1 MATIGFIGLGN
12 MGAPMAAN
20 LVKAQHHVTG
30 FDIVAGAVA
39 ALDAAG
45 GKVAASAAEAA
56 AAGDIVITML
66 PAGPQVR
73 AVYLGP
79 DGIIAQARPGALLID
94 CSTID
99 VETARL
105 VAAEAAKAG
114 LEMLDAP
121 VSGGTMG
128 AQGGTLTFMVGGPES
143 AFARGRPVLEK
154 MGRTI
159 VHAGPAGSGQTA
171 KICNN
176 MILGASMIAVC
187 EGFALA
193 EKLGL
198 PAQTLFDICSTSTS
212 QCWAMT
218 GYCPV
223 PGPVPAAPSNRGY
236 AAGFTAANMLKDL
249 RLAQQA
255 AGATA
260 AATPLGAAA
269 ANLYQLYVDSGGGAF
284 DFSGIMQFLR
294 RADPAK

>member
-12 MGAPMAAN
+12 MGGPMAAN
-20 LVKAQHHVTG
+20 LVKAQHHVAG
-30 FDIVAGAVA
+30 YDIAPGACQ
-39 ALDAAG
+39 ALGEKG
-45 GKVAASAAEAA
+45 GHPAASIAEAA
-56 AAGDIVITML
+56 AAGDIVITMV

-73 AVYLGP
+73 QVYLGP
-79 DGIIAQARPGALLID
+79 DGVIAHARPGALLID

-99 VETARL
+99 VETARA
-105 VAAEAAKAG
+105 VAAAAAEKG
-114 LEMLDAP
+114 LQMLDAP
-121 VSGGTMG
+121 VSGGTIG
-128 AQGGTLTFMVGGPES
+128 AEAGTLTFMVGGEAE
-143 AFARGRPVLEK
+143 AFSRAEPILQT
-154 MGRTI
+154 MGRKI
-159 VHAGPAGSGQTA
+159 VHAGPAGAGQTA

-176 MILGASMIAVC
+176 MILAASMIAVC

-193 EKLGL
+193 ERLGL

-255 AGATA
+255 AGGTGT
-260 AATPLGAAA
+260 ATPLGAAA
-269 ANLYQLYVDSGGGAF
+269 ANLYQLFVDDGGGPL
-284 DFSGIMQFLR
+284 DFSGIMQFIR
-294 RADPAK
+294 RN

>member
-12 MGAPMAAN
+12 MGGPMAGN
-20 LVKAQHHVTG
+20 LLKAQHRVSG
-30 FDIVAGAVA
+30 YDIAAPAVA
-39 ALDAAG
+39 ALAG
-45 GKVAASAAEAA
+45 NGGHAVSGIAEAA
-56 AAGDIVITML
+56 AAGEIVITML

-79 DGIIAQARPGALLID
+79 DGVLAHAKPGALLID

-99 VETARL
+99 VETARA
-105 VAAEAAKAG
+105 VAAEAAARG
-114 LEMLDAP
+114 LQMIDAP
-121 VSGGTMG
+121 VSGGTIG
-128 AQGGTLTFMVGGPES
+128 AAAGTLTFMVGGTAD
-143 AFARGRPVLEK
+143 AFARAEPILRA

-159 VHAGPAGSGQTA
+159 IHAGPSGSGQAA

-176 MILGASMIAVC
+176 MMLAASMIGVC

-198 PAQTLFDICSTSTS
+198 SAQTLFDICSTSTS

-223 PGPVPAAPSNRGY
+223 PGPVPAAPSNRDY
-236 AAGFTAANMLKDL
+236 APGFTAANMLKDL

-255 AGATA
+255 AGATG
-260 AATPLGAAA
+260 AATPLGALA
-269 ANLYQLYVDSGGGAF
+269 ANLYQLYVDAGGGAR
-284 DFSGIMQFLR
+284 DFSGIMQFLNR
-294 RADPAK
+294 TDPGK

>member
-12 MGAPMAAN
+12 MGGPMAAN
-20 LVKAQHHVTG
+20 LLKAQHRIDG
-30 FDIVAGAVA
+30 YDIAEA
-39 ALDAAG
+39 AATALSEKG
-45 GKVAASAAEAA
+45 GHPAQSIAEAA
-56 AAGDIVITML
+56 AAGDIVVTML

-73 AVYLGP
+73 EVYFGP
-79 DGIIAQARPGALLID
+79 NGVLAHAKPGALLID

-99 VETARL
+99 VETARA
-105 VAAEAAKAG
+105 VAAAAADKG
-114 LEMLDAP
+114 FQMLDAP
-121 VSGGTMG
+121 VSGGVIG
-128 AQGGTLTFMVGGPES
+128 AEAGTLTFMVGGDAA
-143 AFARGRPVLEK
+143 AFARAEPILQA

-159 VHAGPAGSGQTA
+159 IHAGPSGAGQTA

-176 MILGASMIAVC
+176 MILAASMIAVC

-198 PAQTLFDICSTSTS
+198 PAQTLFDICSKSTS

-218 GYCPV
+218 NYCPV

-236 AAGFTAANMLKDL
+236 PPGFTAANMLKDL

-255 AGATA
+255 AGSAG

-269 ANLYQLYVDSGGGAF
+269 ANLYQLYVDDGGGPS
-284 DFSGIMQFLR
+284 DFSGIMRFLNR
-294 RADPAK
+294 VKTAE

>member
-20 LVKAQHHVTG
+20 LVKAQHHIAG
-30 FDIVAGAVA
+30 FDIVTA
-39 ALDAAG
+39 ARDRLAEAG
-45 GKVAASAAEAA
+45 GHIASDVPTAA

-66 PAGPQVR
+66 PAGPQMR
-73 AVYLGP
+73 EVYLGP
-79 DGIIAQARPGALLID
+79 DGILAHARPGALLID

-99 VETARL
+99 VETARA
-105 VAAEAAKAG
+105 VGAQAAAKGFA
-114 LEMLDAP
+114 MLDAP
-121 VSGGTMG
+121 VSGGTIG
-128 AQGGTLTFMVGGPES
+128 AAAATLTFMVGGTAET
-143 AFARGRPVLEK
+143 FARARPILAA

-159 VHAGPAGSGQTA
+159 VHAGAAGAGQTA

-176 MILGASMIAVC
+176 MILAASMIAVC

-198 PAQTLFDICSTSTS
+198 PAQTLFDICSVSTS

-236 AAGFTAANMLKDL
+236 APGFTAANMLKDL
-249 RLAQQA
+249 RLSQQA
-255 AGATA
+255 AGATG

-269 ANLYQLYVDSGGGAF
+269 ANLYQLFVDAGGGTS
-284 DFSGIMQFLR
+284 DFSGIMQFLSR
-294 RADPAK
+294 TQSGQ

>member
-1 MATIGFIGLGN
+1 MAAIGFIGLGN

-20 LVKAQHHVTG
+20 LLKAGHQVIGYDVVASTG
-30 FDIVAGAVA
+30 ASLAQKGGRAVSS
-39 ALDAAG
+39 
-45 GKVAASAAEAA
+45 ASEAA
-56 AAGDIVITML
+56 AAGEFVITML

-73 AVYLGP
+73 QVYLGP
-79 DGIIAQARPGALLID
+79 DGVIARARRDALLID

-99 VETARL
+99 VETARA
-105 VAAEAAKAG
+105 VAATAAESG
-114 LEMLDAP
+114 LQMLDAP
-121 VSGGTMG
+121 VSGGVIG
-128 AQGGTLTFMVGGPES
+128 AEAGTLTLMVGGEAG
-143 AFARGRPVLEK
+143 AFARGEAILQA

-159 VHAGPAGSGQTA
+159 VHAGSSGNGQTA

-187 EGFALA
+187 EGFALG

-198 PAQTLFDICSTSTS
+198 PAQTLFDICSKSTS

-236 AAGFTAANMLKDL
+236 APGFTATNMLKDL

-269 ANLYQLYVDSGGGAF
+269 ANLYQMFVDGGGGEL
-284 DFSGIMQFLR
+284 DFSGIMRFLSR
-294 RADPAK
+294 QSNA

>member
-20 LVKAQHHVTG
+20 LVKAQHRIEG
-30 FDIVAGAVA
+30 YDIVAA
-39 ALDAAG
+39 ARNALAEAG
-45 GKVAASAAEAA
+45 GHVVAGTREAA
-56 AAGDIVITML
+56 QAGDILITML

-73 AVYLGP
+73 EVYRGP
-79 DGIIAQARPGALLID
+79 NGVFAHAKPGALLID

-99 VETARL
+99 VETARA
-105 VAAEAAKAG
+105 VAAEAATKG
-114 LEMLDAP
+114 FQMIDAP
-121 VSGGTMG
+121 VSGGTIG
-128 AQGGTLTFMVGGPES
+128 AAAGTLTFMVGGSAE
-143 AFARGRPVLEK
+143 AFARAKPFLEK

-159 VHAGPAGSGQTA
+159 VHAGPSGAGQTA

-176 MILGASMIAVC
+176 MILAASMIAVC

-198 PAQTLFDICSTSTS
+198 PAQTLYDICSTATS

-255 AGATA
+255 AGSTG

-269 ANLYQLYVDSGGGAF
+269 ANLYQLFVDAGGGPL
-284 DFSGIMQFLR
+284 DFSGIMRFLR
-294 RADPAK
+294 HTQSEK

>member
-1 MATIGFIGLGN
+1 MTTIGFIGLGN

-20 LVKAQHHVTG
+20 LLKAQHR
-30 FDIVAGAVA
+30 VAGYDVVA
-39 ALDAAG
+39 AARDRLAEQG
-45 GKVAASAAEAA
+45 GHDVSGVSEAA
-56 AAGDIVITML
+56 AAGDIVVTML

-73 AVYLGP
+73 EVYLGP
-79 DGIIAQARPGALLID
+79 NGVLAHARPGALLID

-99 VETARL
+99 VETARA
-105 VAAEAAKAG
+105 VAAEAAARG
-114 LEMLDAP
+114 LQMVDAP
-121 VSGGTMG
+121 VSGGVIG
-128 AQGGTLTFMVGGPES
+128 AEAGTLTFMVGGAAET
-143 AFARGRPVLEK
+143 FARARPILEA

-159 VHAGPAGSGQTA
+159 VHAGPAGAGQTA

-176 MILGASMIAVC
+176 MILAASMIAVC

-198 PAQTLFDICSTSTS
+198 PAQTLFDICSKSTS

-236 AAGFTAANMLKDL
+236 APGFTAANMLKDL

-255 AGATA
+255 AGATG

-269 ANLYQLYVDSGGGAF
+269 ANLYQLYVDTGGGPF
-284 DFSGIMQFLR
+284 DFSGIMQFLSR
-294 RADPAK
+294 TQSGQ

>member
-12 MGAPMAAN
+12 MGGPMATN
-20 LVKAQHHVTG
+20 LVKAQHQVTG
-30 FDIVAGAVA
+30 FDLAGKLVADLA
-39 ALDAAG
+39 DKG
-45 GKVAASAAEAA
+45 GHAAASAIEAA
-56 AAGDIVITML
+56 AAGDVVVTML

-79 DGIIAQARPGALLID
+79 DGIIARARKGALLID

-121 VSGGTMG
+121 VSGGTIG
-128 AQGGTLTFMVGGPES
+128 ADAGTLTFMVGGEVS
-143 AFARGRPVLEK
+143 AFARGETVLRN

-159 VHAGPAGSGQTA
+159 VHAGPSGSGQTA

-176 MILGASMIAVC
+176 MMLAAAMIGVC

-212 QCWAMT
+212 QSWAMT

-236 AAGFTAANMLKDL
+236 AAGFTATNMLKDL

-255 AGATA
+255 AGAA
-260 AATPLGAAA
+260 GAATPLGAAA
-269 ANLYQLYVDSGGGAF
+269 ANLYQLYVDAGGGPF
-284 DFSGIMQFLR
+284 DFSGIMQFIR
-294 RADPAK
+294 RPESEK

>member
-20 LVKAQHHVTG
+20 LVKAQHRVEG
-30 FDIVAGAVA
+30 YDIVAAARDALTESGGHVA
-39 ALDAAG
+39 SGVPAAAG
-45 GKVAASAAEAA
+45 
-56 AAGDIVITML
+56 AGDIVITML

-73 AVYLGP
+73 AVYLGA
-79 DGIIAQARPGALLID
+79 DGVLAHAKPGALLID

-99 VETARL
+99 VETARA
-105 VAAEAAKAG
+105 VAAEAVAKG
-114 LEMLDAP
+114 FSMIDAP
-121 VSGGTMG
+121 VSGGTIG
-128 AQGGTLTFMVGGPES
+128 AAAGTLTFMVGGTAE
-143 AFARGRPVLEK
+143 AFARARPLLEK

-159 VHAGPAGSGQTA
+159 VHAGPSGAGQTA

-176 MILGASMIAVC
+176 MILAVSMIGVC

-193 EKLGL
+193 DKLGL
-198 PAQTLFDICSTSTS
+198 PAQTLFDICSTATS

-255 AGATA
+255 AGSTG
-260 AATPLGAAA
+260 AATPMGAAA
-269 ANLYQLYVDSGGGAF
+269 ANLYQMFVDAGGGAL
-284 DFSGIMQFLR
+284 DFSGIMRFL
-294 RADPAK
+294 DHTQSGK

>member
-20 LVKAQHHVTG
+20 LVQAQHHVTG
-30 FDIVAGAVA
+30 YDLVARAAADLAQKGGHGARNAVE
-39 ALDAAG
+39 AAG
-45 GKVAASAAEAA
+45 
-56 AAGDIVITML
+56 AGDIVITML

-79 DGIIAQARPGALLID
+79 DGIIARAKPGALLID

-99 VETARL
+99 VETARA
-105 VAAEAAKAG
+105 VAAAAGEAG
-114 LEMLDAP
+114 LAMLDAP
-121 VSGGTMG
+121 VSGGVIG
-128 AQGGTLTFMVGGPES
+128 AEAGTLTFMVGGAAA
-143 AFARGRPVLEK
+143 AFARAEPILK
-154 MGRTI
+154 AMGRTI
-159 VHAGPAGSGQTA
+159 VHAGPSGSGQTA

-176 MILGASMIAVC
+176 MILAASMIAVC

-198 PAQTLFDICSTSTS
+198 PAQTLFDICSKSTS

-269 ANLYQLYVDSGGGAF
+269 ANLYQLYVDGGAGGL

-294 RADPAK
+294 RAESAK